1 MTANTEKSKSTKG
14 SGSSKEPEFI
24 RGIFNYCDRWCE
36 RCRFTDRCRVYHSEQ
51 EYMKRHPYN
60 DDDNDAFFAH
70 LAKIFEE
77 TKQVLEQKALEMGI
91 DLDSLKEEP
100 ENNMIVESEPDHRI
114 IKIAKQYAD
123 ELYSWLNENRKPN
136 GKAAETLAAISGDDA
151 REFVDAIEVISW
163 YLPLID
169 IKLKRALLPDDL
181 EDEFQKYDM
190 LGSAK
195 VAMIAIERS
204 IAAHAILL
212 RHLPDEEDSLLRL
225 LTMLEKVRRGCY
237 ELFPGAMEFI
247 RPGIDE

>member
-1 MTANTEKSKSTKG
+1 MVANTEKSKP
-14 SGSSKEPEFI
+14 SKDAVSHNEPEFI
-24 RGIFNYCDRWCE
+24 PGIYNYCDRWCE
-36 RCRFTDRCRVYHSEQ
+36 RCRFTDRCRGYHSEQ
-51 EYMKRHPYN
+51 EYMKKHPYN

-70 LAKIFEE
+70 LASIFEE

-91 DLDSLKEEP
+91 DFDSIKEDAEKN
-100 ENNMIVESEPDHRI
+100 ETVEHEPDHPI
-114 IKIAKQYAD
+114 LKIAKQYAD
-123 ELYSWLNENRKPN
+123 ELYSWLDENRKRN
-136 GKAAETLAAISGDDA
+136 GKAAETVAAISGDDA

-163 YLPLID
+163 YSSFID
-169 IKLKRALLPDDL
+169 IKLKRALLPHDL
-181 EDEFQKYDM
+181 EDEFQSYDM

-237 ELFPGAMEFI
+237 ELFPEAMEFV